1 MSNPIVPIAKLC
13 VRKELKGRVGG
24 GGGGG
29 TNESV
34 DLNRACPYQ
43 QSKKCL
49 KQCI

>member
-29 TNESV
+29 TNESG
-34 DLNRACPYQ
+34 DPNLNRVL
-43 QSKKCL
+43 SNRVKS
-49 KQCI
+49 I